1 MIYLNQSFRIH
12 TLSIKLIEAISH
24 YCPPAPAHGAPCG
37 YAPPA
42 DTSLSQLKAHHAY
55 NTYAFFEIILT
66 FKNNI
71 SFSLSLSL

>member
-1 MIYLNQSFRIH
+1 MKHKSINKIIFVSYKIYSNQSFRIH

-42 DTSLSQLKAHHAY
+42 NTSLSQLKAHHAY
-55 NTYAFFEIILT
+55 IIRMHFL
-66 FKNNI
+66 K
-71 SFSLSLSL
+71 SS